1 MALRAAAEACDL
13 AAGVAKRREVAARE
27 IRRSEL
33 VVEKPHRAAASPCRD
48 QRVAQ
53 PPPDAVV
60 AHDVELDEHVS
71 LCLRDRREDRL
82 EGRFAIDEKPRRV
95 AAGRRQRR
103 QPADR
108 RAEARRL
115 AIDERLAARL
125 SRWRSTDR
133 EGLDR
138 VVGLRPQRS
147 QRLLPAAQR
156 LHVAVEAAV
165 AEDEIERDRRDGQE
179 HQRDDPGDRPL
190 RRAVSHD
197 CVDRQRDPRDLDRGE
212 GQRDRE
218 GPIEPDGELHAKTL
232 RGRTDGRGDGIG
244 TLEWQ
249 TRLRWRAWPDA
260 SLIASFASPRQGAC
274 ETLGRKFPRPSTAS
288 PASPSANR
296 APASGT
302 TRDTDRSPRSRQAAD
317 LPYGPRRPGPGRPD
331 ESNARSGLG
340 VLVRRRD
347 ASPGESA
354 RLLADRKRQGSKW

>member
-1 MALRAAAEACDL
+1 MRVAPRPDPRIETEVLVAHVDPADEGDLAIDDDGLAVVAELDLEAMALRAAAEACDL
-13 AAGVAKRREVAARE
+13 AARFAKRREVAARE

-71 LCLRDRREDRL
+71 LCLRDRREDRV
-82 EGRFAIDEKPRRV
+82 EGRLAVDEEPRRV

-115 AIDERLAARL
+115 AIDGRLAARL
-125 SRWRSTDR
+125 ARWRSTDR

-165 AEDEIERDRRDGQE
+165 AEDEIERDRRDG
-179 HQRDDPGDRPL
+179 
-190 RRAVSHD
+190 
-197 CVDRQRDPRDLDRGE
+197 
-212 GQRDRE
+212 
-218 GPIEPDGELHAKTL
+218 
-232 RGRTDGRGDGIG
+232 
-244 TLEWQ
+244 
-249 TRLRWRAWPDA
+249 
-260 SLIASFASPRQGAC
+260 
-274 ETLGRKFPRPSTAS
+274 
-288 PASPSANR
+288 
-296 APASGT
+296 
-302 TRDTDRSPRSRQAAD
+302 
-317 LPYGPRRPGPGRPD
+317 
-331 ESNARSGLG
+331 
-340 VLVRRRD
+340 
-347 ASPGESA
+347 
-354 RLLADRKRQGSKW
+354 